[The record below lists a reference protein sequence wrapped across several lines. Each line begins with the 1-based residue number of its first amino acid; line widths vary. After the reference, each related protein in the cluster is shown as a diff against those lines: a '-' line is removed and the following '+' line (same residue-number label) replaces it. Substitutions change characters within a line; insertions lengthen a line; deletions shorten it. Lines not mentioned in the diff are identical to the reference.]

1 MVKAEIILKVKK
13 DALLPRSHEVNFSG
27 LCLVTPDCH
36 RNQNCT
42 GISRYVIVGLVG
54 MITECPP

>member
-1 MVKAEIILKVKK
+1 MIKAEIILKVKK
-13 DALLPRSHEVNFSG
+13 DAFLPRSHKVNFSG
-27 LCLVTPDCH
+27 LCLLTPDCH

-42 GISRYVIVGLVG
+42 GISRYVVVGLVG